1 MGFDTNF
8 TLKKKKQKAL
18 KKEGGGCCFLILSA
32 LYCCISFRLA
42 SEKKSIVYL
51 PVIAIL
57 SPCCHVLKQISC
69 IWLFDIK
76 YKIFF

>member
-8 TLKKKKQKAL
+8 TLRNETRKHEKKR
-18 KKEGGGCCFLILSA
+18 GGMMFSHFIGSLL
-32 LYCCISFRLA
+32 LYFFQIGQWK
-42 SEKKSIVYL
+42 KKSIVYL
-51 PVIAIL
+51 TVIAIL

-69 IWLFDIK
+69 FWLFDIK